1 MKMNS
6 HRTIG
11 RNDVLSRSS
20 LETPR
25 PGGRS
30 SAARTS
36 PRIMVFVLIALLFQ
50 ALIAKSAAQE
60 SRGQWAAD
68 NRLGHINTYGSI
80 RHSDLYTEQRSRGS
94 DVYRGPSGEVVHTRL
109 PQGAKRI
116 TVNGR
121 SYYRRGDTFYYR
133 HYFEGSYV
141 YAEGPPPIGLTVIKL
156 PGTYSIQ
163 THHGTRYHVSGDV
176 YYVKETRGYRVVQ
189 PPNK

>member
-25 PGGRS
+25 PGGRTS
-30 SAARTS
+30 VARPLNQFRVYVLSAVIF
-36 PRIMVFVLIALLFQ
+36 P
-50 ALIAKSAAQE
+50 ALITIGAAQN
-60 SRGQWAAD
+60 SGRQSTVDGGVAY
-68 NRLGHINTYGSI
+68 TTSYGSLK
-80 RHSDLYTEQRSRGS
+80 HSELYTERRSRNS
-94 DVYRGPSGEVVHTRL
+94 EVYRGPSGEVLLTRL

-121 SYYRRGDTFYYR
+121 SYYRKKDTFYYR
-133 HYFEGSYV
+133 HFFEGSYV
-141 YAEGPPPIGLTVIKL
+141 YTEGPPPIGLTVAKL
-156 PGTYSIQ
+156 PGSYSIQ

-176 YYVKETRGYRVVQ
+176 YYVKETRGYRVV
-189 PPNK
+189 PPPKR